1 MSESSKDGLLD
12 YSAMTDEQLD
22 DHLQSIEAE
31 LSLIKSEQANRRNA
45 NKGEEHVMELAK
57 LKERRE
63 KLNAIDYKSLDQ
75 AGLTRYMREVVSL
88 ADHEQLAEEAN
99 QVKIEAPVIDDPM
112 SPKNMRLVQLAAME
126 ALKHIG

>member
-1 MSESSKDGLLD
+1 MSENSRDGLLD
-12 YSAMTDEQLD
+12 YAAMADEQFG
-22 DHLQSIEAE
+22 DHLRSIEAE
-31 LSLIKSEQANRRNA
+31 LSLIKAEQESRRNA
-45 NKGEEHVMELAK
+45 KKGEEHVMELAK